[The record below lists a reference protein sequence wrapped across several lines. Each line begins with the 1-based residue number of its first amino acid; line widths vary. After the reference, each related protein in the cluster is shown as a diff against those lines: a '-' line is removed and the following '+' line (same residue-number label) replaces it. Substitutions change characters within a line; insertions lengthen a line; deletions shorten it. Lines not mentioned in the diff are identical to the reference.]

1 MQVYLPNQSFI
12 KIIYSEPYAGLP
24 SQSIKYALKVY
35 TQGRMQVQHWP
46 VPNKPPRFC
55 GRKAKWSGSCS
66 WWDVK
71 LLKVL
76 FYSHA
81 YVHTAGDQQQWNIVA
96 VATRNK
102 PRGCTIIKDVL

>member
-55 GRKAKWSGSCS
+55 GRKTNWSRSS
-66 WWDVK
+66 MLQVTVY
-71 LLKVL
+71 LPNP
-76 FYSHA
+76 S
-81 YVHTAGDQQQWNIVA
+81 NIH
-96 VATRNK
+96 
-102 PRGCTIIKDVL
+102 